1 MALIKADGL
10 TLNPRE
16 AETVSAVIF
25 ERVFNDSDLA
35 EYHEIETGID
45 VETQIAFSSRL
56 GLLGKQ
62 VKANCEVNEV
72 AGFELSEKYW
82 KPAMEDFR
90 LSHCQSDMN
99 GLLKLFRKAKR
110 INPDFYDVVGS
121 QEFGVIIAAVEAAMI
136 ENIHRKVWF
145 NDTKAY
151 TVDDPDPEH
160 TNGVFTSGTDVDY
173 FNSFDGLFKQI
184 MDDVNNVNVD
194 LTHITITANEGATYA
209 EQALEED
216 AAIALFEQMV
226 TSADERLVD
235 SDDNFI
241 LATRTLADNYRAT
254 LRNKNLGSGF
264 LEVVE
269 EGRPKLYFDGIEVK
283 VRYDWDRYIKTYQD
297 NGTIWNL
304 PHRAIFTTKS
314 NIPIGTLSE
323 EDLTKLDAFYDRT
336 LKTNIIDGAY
346 TLDAKHLEPYMTVAA
361 Y

>member
-45 VETQIAFSSRL
+45 VETQIAFAERL
-56 GLLGKQ
+56 GLLGK
-62 VKANCEVNEV
+62 KTSGCTPNE
-72 AGFELSEKYW
+72 AEGFVLTEKYW
-82 KPAMEDFR
+82 TPALEDFR
-90 LSHCQSDMN
+90 LSHCQADMN
-99 GLLKLFRKAKR
+99 GLLKLFKKSKR

-121 QEFGVIIAAVEAAMI
+121 QEFGVIISAVESALL

-145 NDTKAY
+145 NDTTAD
-151 TVDDPDPEH
+151 TVD
-160 TNGVFTSGTDVDY
+160 NSGVFTNGTDLGY

-184 MDDVNNVNVD
+184 MAEVPSGESNYVA
-194 LTHITITANEGATYA
+194 ITANEGASYSA
-209 EQALEED
+209 QALAED
-216 AAIALFEQMV
+216 AAIDIFEKMV
-226 TSADERLVD
+226 TAADERLVD
-235 SDDNFI
+235 SEDSFI
-241 LATRTLADNYRAT
+241 LTTRTLADNYRAT

-297 NGTIWNL
+297 NGTAWNL
-304 PHRAIFTTKS
+304 PHRAVFTTKS

-323 EDLTKLDAFYDRT
+323 EDLVKLDAFYDRT
-336 LKTNIIDGAY
+336 LKTNIMDASY
-346 TLDAKHLEPYMTVAA
+346 TLDAKHLESYMTVAA